1 MGGQGA
7 DSNGVG
13 RPIMKTLPEIHLS
26 YPDWVSQIVNWETSY
41 STVEDRMKL
50 AIGLSRENVLRGTGG
65 PFGAAVFEKSSGKVV
80 SVGMNLVVQEHNSI
94 FHAEMV
100 AILMANQRLAS
111 HTLNAPGM
119 LAHELFTSCEPCAMC
134 LGAILWSGAKRLV
147 CGATRDDA
155 SRIGFDEGPVFPE
168 SYRYL
173 EERGVK
179 IERDLL
185 RAEAA
190 EVLDLYV
197 KHGGEIYNGC
207 NLFH

>member
-1 MGGQGA
+1 MGVRGT

-26 YPDWVSQIVNWETSY
+26 YPEWVSQIVNWEEPY

-50 AIGLSRENVLRGTGG
+50 AIGISRENVIRGTGG

-80 SVGMNLVVQEHNSI
+80 SVGMNLVVQEHNSV

-111 HTLNAPGM
+111 HTLSAPGM
-119 LAHELFTSCEPCAMC
+119 PAHELFSSCEPCAMC
-134 LGAILWSGAKRLV
+134 LGAILWSGSKRLV
-147 CGATRDDA
+147 FGATREDA

-168 SYRYL
+168 SYKYL
-173 EERGVK
+173 EERGVE
-179 IERDLL
+179 IERGLL

-190 EVLDLYV
+190 QVLDLYV
-197 KHGGEIYNGC
+197 ERGGEIYNGC
-207 NLFH
+207 NLHH

>member
-1 MGGQGA
+1 MRRQSA
-7 DSNGVG
+7 DSSGVG

-94 FHAEMV
+94 FHAEIV

-111 HTLNAPGM
+111 HSLNAPGM

-155 SRIGFDEGPVFPE
+155 
-168 SYRYL
+168 
-173 EERGVK
+173 
-179 IERDLL
+179 
-185 RAEAA
+185 
-190 EVLDLYV
+190 
-197 KHGGEIYNGC
+197 
-207 NLFH
+207 